1 MQFFYDRFFPIIK
14 RDNKSYKYEAVV
26 GIGGNEGDVRRRFRS
41 LYMYMMRSSLVSISE
56 TSPVLQNPPFG
67 YLDQK
72 DFYNAIMV
80 VRTSLSPKAFLKF
93 LLHVEK
99 IFGRKRSFKNAPRTL
114 DLDLIFY
121 ENVKIKSKSLSV
133 PHPSWSKRESV
144 VLPLSKIKGAGLV
157 AFARQ
162 KIPVPDIKKGR
173 YR

>member
-1 MQFFYDRFFPIIK
+1 MQFFYDRFFPVIK
-14 RDNKSYKYEAVV
+14 KHNRNYRHVAVV
-26 GIGGNEGDVRRRFRS
+26 GIGGNQGDVRKRFKN

-56 TSPVLQNPPFG
+56 TSAVLQNPPFG
-67 YLDQK
+67 YLDQD

-121 ENVKIKSKSLSV
+121 DDVQIRSKFLSV
-133 PHPSWSKRESV
+133 PHPSWKTRESV
-144 VLPLSKIKGAGLV
+144 VLPLLRLKRKI
-157 AFARQ
+157 
-162 KIPVPDIKKGR
+162 
-173 YR
+173 

>member
-14 RDNKSYKYEAVV
+14 KQNKSYKYKAVV
-26 GIGGNEGDVRRRFRS
+26 GVGGNEGDVRRRFKS

-56 TSPVLQNPPFG
+56 TSPILQNPPFG
-67 YLDQK
+67 YLEQK
-72 DFYNAIMV
+72 DFYNAVMV

-121 ENVKIKSKSLSV
+121 EDKKIKSKSLIV
-133 PHPSWSKRESV
+133 PHLCWNKRESV
-144 VLPLSKIKGAGLV
+144 MLPLLSLKRKI
-157 AFARQ
+157 
-162 KIPVPDIKKGR
+162 
-173 YR
+173 